1 MSSGIIAII
10 VIIAVVVLIG
20 GYVMGAYNS
29 LVRARNAVTEAWGQ
43 IDTNLQRRYD
53 LIPNLVNTV
62 KGYAAH
68 ESETLEKITNARALA
83 GAAHKSGSV
92 KDAALAENAFKD
104 AMVAVN
110 AVAENY
116 PQLRAVESFT
126 QLQEELTTT
135 ENKVGFAR
143 QNYNDV
149 VRDYN
154 DNIQVFPKNI
164 IAGAFNFKPADT
176 FAVETEEARRAPK
189 VEF

>member
-1 MSSGIIAII
+1 MLLGGDHLRIRGAGDVSNVIGISDDEGGGHREQPPEDDVPHGLGHHLRGRRHRSPSDGAI
-10 VIIAVVVLIG
+10 LLSPLESPG
-20 GYVMGAYNS
+20 DFFS
-29 LVRARNAVTEAWGQ
+29 L
-43 IDTNLQRRYD
+43 
-53 LIPNLVNTV
+53 
-62 KGYAAH
+62 
-68 ESETLEKITNARALA
+68 
-83 GAAHKSGSV
+83 
-92 KDAALAENAFKD
+92 FKD